1 MAPLD
6 GGRAVISPH
15 HNHSHDCIWSIPT
28 GTVLVHMEHP
38 SIGTGNDERRL
49 LFIVTARRH
58 RHRRAR
64 RDVLRPDRGHND
76 PEVRHRRAPADHGLA
91 HVVLGPAA
99 GNENCTGLA
108 QIVAQL

>member
-1 MAPLD
+1 MIVYGALLQ
-6 GGRAVISPH
+6 GLFS
-15 HNHSHDCIWSIPT
+15 CIWTI
-28 GTVLVHMEHP
+28 MEHP
-38 SIGTGNDERRL
+38 SIGTENDKRRL

-76 PEVRHRRAPADHGLA
+76 PEVRHRRAPTDHGLA
-91 HVVLGPAA
+91 HIVPGPTA